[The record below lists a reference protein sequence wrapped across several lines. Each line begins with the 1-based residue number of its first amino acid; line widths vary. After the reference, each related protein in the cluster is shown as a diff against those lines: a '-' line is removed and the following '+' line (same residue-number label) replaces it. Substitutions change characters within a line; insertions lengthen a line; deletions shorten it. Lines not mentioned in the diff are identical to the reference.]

1 MVNNKKQRREKKV
14 KSPPEYRSKEE
25 RQQEVKPIIAKL
37 TELRLT
43 TDYDEV
49 KELFVKCK
57 QYIDTG
63 DRLEISIPFPA
74 IGRTIVGVL
83 ATNKREQTWVKMEKY
98 KR

>member
-14 KSPPEYRSKEE
+14 KPLPEYRSKEE

-49 KELFVKCK
+49 KELFLKCK
-57 QYIDTG
+57 HYIDTG

>member
-14 KSPPEYRSKEE
+14 KPLPEYRSKEE

-43 TDYDEV
+43 TDYDEI
-49 KELFVKCK
+49 KELFSKCK
-57 QYIDTG
+57 HYIDTG
-63 DRLEISIPFPA
+63 DRVEISIPFPA